1 MIMHI
6 MLYMITWFIVMSVF
20 LTVYLWDVFS
30 IFLRSGK
37 MKKDAELALAVER
50 VINGEIEIINK
61 KVVKK
66 KI

>member
-6 MLYMITWFIVMSVF
+6 MLYMIAWFIVMSVF

-37 MKKDAELALAVER
+37 MKKDVELALAVER

-61 KVVKK
+61 EVVKK

>member
-1 MIMHI
+1 
-6 MLYMITWFIVMSVF
+6 MSVF

-61 KVVKK
+61 EVVKK